1 MFPRAWVSLSR
12 GVPVCPNLSFTVSIP
27 ARRTY
32 PFSLR
37 VLSFPNFSFP
47 LGDFPFPSFVLVRT
61 LFSFVLGAFLPRIS
75 RVRFSSFLGACHAYF
90 AVYKCYVKFQYS
102 LMNYSNYSEYTF

>member
-12 GVPVCPNLSFTVSIP
+12 GVPECPNLSFIVSIP
-27 ARRTY
+27 ARQTY

-61 LFSFVLGAFLPRIS
+61 LFSFVLGVFLPRIFPCPIFLFFRCVS
-75 RVRFSSFLGACHAYF
+75 RLLRGLQMLRKVPIFSDEL
-90 AVYKCYVKFQYS
+90 QQ
-102 LMNYSNYSEYTF
+102 L